1 MIKETQTTTVYRPSD
16 LDPQYR
22 NEKYVDELLFV
33 EPFKVEENVTLGDK
47 TFPRI
52 VYAKITICSGP
63 DEGRVYD
70 DSILS
75 AVNLVRVAVEA
86 VGKGGFGARLTRPG
100 KAYVFADPTPNEER
114 KILRIAGL
122 DNPPF

>member
-1 MIKETQTTTVYRPSD
+1 MNEKTNTIVFRPSD

-22 NEKYVDELLFV
+22 NEKYIDELLFV

-47 TFPRI
+47 TFAKI
-52 VYAKITICSGP
+52 VHAKITICSGP
-63 DEGRVYD
+63 DEGRIYD
-70 DSILS
+70 DAVLS
-75 AVNLVRVAVEA
+75 AVNLVRVAIEA

-114 KILRIAGL
+114 KILHVAGL
-122 DNPPF
+122 GNNPPF